1 MATEARQVRLT
12 PPLRAEDLRELRLGD
27 EVWLD
32 GIVWGVRD
40 ASLIRLFDEG
50 QRPDVDF
57 GGAVFLHTAP
67 SVRRDGD
74 RWVPVSVGTT
84 TSMRSDRF
92 TGGCV
97 LDLGVGAI
105 VGKGGLSAQSVA
117 QLQEAGSVYLA
128 ITGGAASPETQQIEE
143 IEDVVWT
150 DLMPECLWRFRVKD
164 FGPLFVAIDAH
175 GGSQYQ
181 DVRDRAAE
189 RLAAAYERLGL

>member
-1 MATEARQVRLT
+1 MRLT

-50 QRPDVDF
+50 QRPDIDF
-57 GGAVFLHTAP
+57 EGAVFLHTAP

-105 VGKGGLSAQSVA
+105 VGKGGLSAQSVT

-150 DLMPECLWRFRVKD
+150 DLMPECLWKFRVKD

-181 DVRDRAAE
+181 AVKDRAAE